1 MVKGE
6 VHRPRSSVK
15 MDARKLLFYIVCLF
29 LVVLSNF
36 DVTLGDDDKSV
47 NAKKKL
53 QIGVKKRVDN
63 CQVKSKKGDFLHMHY
78 KVRLNRYSMVFQ
90 MRLVTIC
97 VQ

>member
-1 MVKGE
+1 MQ
-6 VHRPRSSVK
+6 SSKV
-15 MDARKLLFYIVCLF
+15 MCVFACLL

-36 DVTLGDDDKSV
+36 DLSLCDDDKSA

-78 KVRLNRYSMVFQ
+78 KVR
-90 MRLVTIC
+90 
-97 VQ
+97 